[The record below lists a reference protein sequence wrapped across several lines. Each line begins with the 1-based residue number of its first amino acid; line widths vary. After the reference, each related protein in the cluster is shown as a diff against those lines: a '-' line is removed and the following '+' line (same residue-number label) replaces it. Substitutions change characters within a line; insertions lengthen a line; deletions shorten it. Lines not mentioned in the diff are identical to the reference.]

1 MRTVFLA
8 DDEPLIVEGM
18 QAIIDWSA
26 YNLKVAGTAPNGL
39 EALTKLGEQ
48 PVDLLI
54 TDIMMPQMTG
64 LDLIREVKARSQQ
77 TKFIILSGYEEFGYV
92 REGIKLGVENY
103 LLKPVNIEELE
114 ATIRHMQHDWEREE
128 IRRLQMNQDWKIL
141 RNNILQRWAQ
151 ATIDA
156 KEFRERAQLL
166 GIPTG
171 KGRYR
176 AAVLRVATETDRGG
190 EGGSG
195 GNGGDGVLAHH
206 PSALAELCER
216 AGSAFVPEDGELICF
231 PDQDE
236 DLIVMLAGGGTEPD
250 GWERDALRQMKAR
263 LAEETH
269 AGIWCVCGP
278 AEEAHDGFPDSFRAA
293 KLWLQQHLMSETEPE
308 IAEAGIGGEAGA
320 SADGSMRGIADGEG
334 GAWGDRLT
342 PERSSP
348 PGSSDSSAAMAGRS
362 PSADG
367 AERALADAAPAGGK
381 QPGPPALDRF
391 HQLLREGDLAALDAF
406 IDEYFA
412 ETTACRPL
420 LRAPYVNAAIA
431 LMLAAKELETS
442 PDYGDMFAPL
452 ARIHTLHGLR
462 ERTKTL
468 VQAILGS
475 LQEAETKAEY
485 SPHVAAAL
493 DYVKAHYQE
502 ELSLKTLSQKLGL
515 HPNYLGQLFQQEA
528 GTSFSDYVNQY
539 RVERATQL
547 LLYTDKKT
555 AEIAAEVG
563 YWDTSYFYRQFKKYA
578 GVSPTELR
586 AMYQK
591 K

>member
-18 QAIIDWSA
+18 QAIIDWDA

-64 LDLIREVKARSQQ
+64 LELIREVKARSPQ

-114 ATIRHMQHDWEREE
+114 ATIRHMQHDWERED

-151 ATIDA
+151 ETIDA

-171 KGRYR
+171 KARYS
-176 AAVLRVATETDRGG
+176 AAVLRVVADREGEAAEAAG
-190 EGGSG
+190 EGASG
-195 GNGGDGVLAHH
+195 YAGGIPALAHH

-216 AGSAFVPEDGELICF
+216 AAPDTVPDSGELLCF
-231 PDQDE
+231 PDHDE
-236 DLIVMLAGGGTEPD
+236 DLIVMLADGDAEPD
-250 GWERDALRQMKAR
+250 GWEREALRRMKQR
-263 LAEETH
+263 LAAETG
-269 AGIWCVCGP
+269 AAVWCVRG
-278 AEEAHDGFPDSFRAA
+278 AAADAHDGFAGSFKAA
-293 KLWLQQHLMSETEPE
+293 KQWLQDHLLSETEPE
-308 IAEAGIGGEAGA
+308 IAEAGDEAAAGEP
-320 SADGSMRGIADGEG
+320 ADGSMRG
-334 GAWGDRLT
+334 
-342 PERSSP
+342 
-348 PGSSDSSAAMAGRS
+348 
-362 PSADG
+362 
-367 AERALADAAPAGGK
+367 
-381 QPGPPALDRF
+381 PALDQF
-391 HQLLREGDLAALDAF
+391 HQLLRDGDPAAIDAF
-406 IDEYFA
+406 LDDYFA
-412 ETTACRPL
+412 EAGAYRPL
-420 LRAPYVNAAIA
+420 PRAPFVNAAIA
-431 LMLAAKELETS
+431 LMLAAKELEPN

-452 ARIHTLHGLR
+452 ARLHTLRGLR

-468 VQAILGS
+468 VRDILGS
-475 LQEAETKAEY
+475 LQDAEAKAEH

-493 DYVKAHYQE
+493 DYVKTHYRE

-555 AEIAAEVG
+555 AEIAADVG

-591 K
+591 